1 VGDDIRIVVADDH
14 PVVRGGLK
22 FSISEDPD
30 LKVVGEAGDGEAALI
45 LIKKLHPHVTLLD
58 IDMPKLDGF
67 GVAREIARL
76 KLQTKIIFLSL
87 HRDEDIF
94 RTAMDIGGNG
104 YLLKDSAMDEIVTAV
119 KTVMDGRPYL
129 SSAIAMQLL
138 QSTEKETSN
147 SEPENHLTRDLTFSE
162 RRILRLIADGKS
174 SKEIGDELSVHYRTI
189 ENHRTN
195 ICRKLGIE
203 GANAL
208 LRFALQHK
216 DTLQK

>member
-1 VGDDIRIVVADDH
+1 MGDEIRIVVADDH

-30 LKVVGEAGDGEAALI
+30 LEVVGEAGDGEAALI
-45 LIKKLHPHVTLLD
+45 LIKKLHPHITLLD

-67 GVAREIARL
+67 GVAREIAKL

-119 KTVMDGRPYL
+119 
-129 SSAIAMQLL
+129 
-138 QSTEKETSN
+138 
-147 SEPENHLTRDLTFSE
+147 
-162 RRILRLIADGKS
+162 
-174 SKEIGDELSVHYRTI
+174 
-189 ENHRTN
+189 
-195 ICRKLGIE
+195 
-203 GANAL
+203 
-208 LRFALQHK
+208 
-216 DTLQK
+216 